1 LNRTRR
7 AAYSCKVHSA
17 DTVSRA
23 GAGQQVPI
31 LPRQSPCRALCIC
44 PAVLRCAVLC
54 SGNILAWDTAPKFE
68 AGARIPRSEP

>member
-1 LNRTRR
+1 
-7 AAYSCKVHSA
+7 
-17 DTVSRA
+17 
-23 GAGQQVPI
+23 VPT

-68 AGARIPRSEP
+68 AGARIPKI